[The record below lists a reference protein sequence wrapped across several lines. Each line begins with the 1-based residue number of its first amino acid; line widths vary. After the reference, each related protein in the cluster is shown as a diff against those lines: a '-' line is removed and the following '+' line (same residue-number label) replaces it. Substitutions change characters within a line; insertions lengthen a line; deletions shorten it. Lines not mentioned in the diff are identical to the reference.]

1 MAESMDDNFTVTAIL
16 VTHDGATWLPEVIAA
31 LTTQSRPVDR
41 IFAVDTGSHDS
52 SIKLL
57 HASGIPFVE
66 EARDMGY
73 GDAIEH
79 ALALTPTVD
88 ESNEWLWLIHDDS
101 APARES
107 LATLL
112 AAIAERPQIAIAGPK
127 VRGWHDRDHLLEVG
141 ISIAPTGGRYT
152 GLERQEQDQ
161 GQHDEIRS
169 VLAVSTAGM
178 LVRRDVFEKLGGL
191 DINLAL
197 FRDDV
202 DFGWRAAVA
211 GYGAICVPEAVIYHA
226 EAAANERRAVDV
238 SEAFL
243 HRPLLLDRRNAAYV
257 LLVNSSWW
265 MLPWISAQLLITSSA
280 RAILNLLMKLPGYA
294 GDEIAAVGLLLIH
307 PAELIV
313 ARRQRKKLRLLAPR
327 TVAPFIPSMWS
338 QIRSAFDHLRE
349 TISERLHP
357 QAEEAPVEA
366 QTLGTPE
373 GEIEEGDFTTPLVAP
388 SILKNLIR
396 KPQVVIAIL
405 IGIISLIAARNRF
418 GFLSGGALVAAPAS
432 GMTLLRHY
440 AASWHLIG
448 EGSAA
453 QMPPWIAFIGVSSII
468 TAFNMKL
475 LLSLI
480 FIGAPG
486 VTYLAVYR
494 VLLRQGVQRNFG
506 LIGAGIYVASPLL
519 WGAINQGRIGT
530 LLVLQLA
537 PTLLSLNPLSRSITA
552 AGTTWR
558 KIFALSLLASVL
570 FAFSPLLLA
579 GWLFIQGFH
588 FITELIE
595 NSSILRTGG
604 LFSFMES
611 DGSASLKRRLTLW
624 VTPFF
629 LLFPWS
635 GSLLR
640 HPTQFLLEPGIPTP
654 SGNRW
659 EIFFFN
665 PGGQTTPP
673 LWIASPFILF
683 LIAALWI
690 KQLRSY
696 AVMASVAIGI
706 SLGLSQLR
714 VVGHGS
720 EGKVWTGPIIAIA
733 MIVLLAPLLRYF
745 QESLPHLRERGLGAG
760 HIGSAL
766 LALVTALSLIAT
778 PIWVITSGANS
789 LVRGGEFRVTP
800 AFVSALTQTE
810 EKPKTIILKSTQDS
824 TSYFITR
831 GEELQLGDPD
841 AAIAMPVQILHA
853 MDELIAGTGL
863 TSSKVLGKYGIA
875 YLVLRSPVSLNVART
890 IDGIGGFIRMSST
903 ADGIVWKVI
912 GASPRVLFTSRTGG
926 IQTIPSLDISASGDV
941 DRPGVITLAEKFDK
955 NWHLLLDGTPIP
967 VLENSDGLPTFT
979 LPTGGHIELSH
990 DGTKHRALISLQL
1003 LVLLVSVVMALPAGR
1018 RRKEVPIEELV

>member
-1 MAESMDDNFTVTAIL
+1 MADNFTVTAVL

-79 ALALTPTVD
+79 ALALTPPLD
-88 ESNEWLWLIHDDS
+88 EANEWLWLIHDDS
-101 APARES
+101 APARE
-107 LATLL
+107 TLEL
-112 AAIAERPQIAIAGPK
+112 LLTAVADRPQIAIAGPK
-127 VRGWHDRDHLLEVG
+127 LRGWYDRDHLLEVG

-152 GLERQEQDQ
+152 ALERREQDQ
-161 GQHDEIRS
+161 GQHDEIRN
-169 VLAVSTAGM
+169 VLAVSTAGA
-178 LVRRDVFEKLGGL
+178 LIRRDVFEKLGGL

-211 GYGAICVPEAVIYHA
+211 GYGAICVPEAIVYHA
-226 EAAANERRAVDV
+226 EASANERRAVDV

-243 HRPLLLDRRNAAYV
+243 HRPLMLDRRNAAYV

-265 MLPWISAQLLITSSA
+265 MLPWISIQLLVTSGV

-313 ARRQRKKLRLLAPR
+313 ARRKRKKMRLLAPR
-327 TVAPFIPSMWS
+327 TVAPFIPSMRS
-338 QIRSAFDHLRE
+338 QVRSAFDHLRE
-349 TISERLHP
+349 SISERLHP
-357 QAEEAPVEA
+357 QSESPLQEAEE
-366 QTLGTPE
+366 LGTPE
-373 GEIEEGDFTTPLVAP
+373 GEIEEGDFSTPLVTP
-388 SILKNLIR
+388 SIVKNILR
-396 KPQVVIAIL
+396 KPQMVIAIL
-405 IGIISLIAARNRF
+405 IGLISLIAARNRF
-418 GFLSGGALVAAPAS
+418 GFLSGGALVAAPES
-432 GMTLLRHY
+432 GLTLLRHY

-453 QMPPWIAFIGVSSII
+453 QMPPWIALIGISSVI

-480 FIGAPG
+480 FIVAPG
-486 VTYLAVYR
+486 MTYLALYR
-494 VLLRQGVQRNFG
+494 VLLRQGVTRNFG

-537 PTLLSLNPLSRSITA
+537 PTLLSLNPLSRSTTA
-552 AGTTWR
+552 EGTTWR
-558 KIFALSLLASVL
+558 KIFALSLLAAVL

-588 FITELIE
+588 FVAEFFERLP
-595 NSSILRTGG
+595 SLREGG
-604 LFSFMES
+604 LFSFLES
-611 DGSASLKRRLTLW
+611 ENSHSLKRRFALW
-624 VTPFF
+624 ITPFF

-640 HPTQFLLEPGIPTP
+640 HPTQILLEPGIPTP

-659 EIFFFN
+659 AILFFN

-673 LWIASPFILF
+673 LWIFSPFILF
-683 LIAALWI
+683 LIAAVWI
-690 KQLRSY
+690 EQLRSY

-714 VVGHGS
+714 VTGHGS
-720 EGKVWTGPIIAIA
+720 DGKVWTGPIIAIA

-745 QESLPHLRERGLGAG
+745 QEHLPDLQRKGLGAG

-766 LALVTALSLIAT
+766 LALVTAISLIAT
-778 PIWVITSGANS
+778 PIWVITAGANS

-800 AFVSALTQTE
+800 AFVSALTQTDA
-810 EKPKTIILKSTQDS
+810 KPKTIILKSTDES

-841 AAIAMPVQILHA
+841 AAIPMPIQILHA

-863 TSSKVLGKYGIA
+863 TSAKVLGKYGIS
-875 YLVLRSPVSLNVART
+875 YLVLRAPVSLNVART

-912 GASPRVLFTSRTGG
+912 GASPRVLFTSVTGG
-926 IQTIPSLDISASGDV
+926 TQTIPSLDISASGDV
-941 DRPGVITLAEKFDK
+941 DRRGTITLAEKFDK

-967 VLENSDGLPTFT
+967 VTMNADGLPTFV
-979 LPTGGHIELSH
+979 LPSGGHIELSH
-990 DGTKHRALISLQL
+990 DGTKHRALISIQL
-1003 LVLLVSVVMALPAGR
+1003 LILLIAIVMALPAGR

>member
-1 MAESMDDNFTVTAIL
+1 MADNFTVTAVL

-79 ALALTPTVD
+79 ALALTPPLD
-88 ESNEWLWLIHDDS
+88 EANEWLWLIHDDS
-101 APARES
+101 APARE
-107 LATLL
+107 TLEL
-112 AAIAERPQIAIAGPK
+112 LLTAVADRPQIAIAGPK
-127 VRGWHDRDHLLEVG
+127 LRGWYDRDHLLEVG

-152 GLERQEQDQ
+152 ALERREQDQ
-161 GQHDEIRS
+161 GQHDEIRN
-169 VLAVSTAGM
+169 VLAVSTAGA
-178 LVRRDVFEKLGGL
+178 LIRRDVFEKLGGL

-211 GYGAICVPEAVIYHA
+211 GYGAICVPEAIVYHA
-226 EAAANERRAVDV
+226 EASANERRAVDV

-243 HRPLLLDRRNAAYV
+243 HRPLMLDRRNAAYV

-265 MLPWISAQLLITSSA
+265 MLPWISIQLLVTSGV

-313 ARRQRKKLRLLAPR
+313 ARRKRKKMRLLAPR
-327 TVAPFIPSMWS
+327 TVAPFIPSMRS

-349 TISERLHP
+349 SISERLHP
-357 QAEEAPVEA
+357 QSESPLQEAEE
-366 QTLGTPE
+366 LGTPE
-373 GEIEEGDFTTPLVAP
+373 GEIEEGDFSTPLVTP
-388 SILKNLIR
+388 SIVKNILR
-396 KPQVVIAIL
+396 KPQMVIAIL
-405 IGIISLIAARNRF
+405 IGLISLIAARNRF
-418 GFLSGGALVAAPAS
+418 GFLSGGALVAAPES
-432 GMTLLRHY
+432 GLTLLRHY

-453 QMPPWIAFIGVSSII
+453 QMPPWIALIGISSVI

-480 FIGAPG
+480 FIVAPG
-486 VTYLAVYR
+486 MTYLALYR
-494 VLLRQGVQRNFG
+494 VLLRQGVTRNFG

-537 PTLLSLNPLSRSITA
+537 PTLLSLNPLSRSTTA
-552 AGTTWR
+552 EGTTWR
-558 KIFALSLLASVL
+558 KIFALSLLAAVL

-588 FITELIE
+588 FVAEFFERLP
-595 NSSILRTGG
+595 SLREGG
-604 LFSFMES
+604 LFSFLES
-611 DGSASLKRRLTLW
+611 ENSHSLKRRFALW
-624 VTPFF
+624 ITPFF

-640 HPTQFLLEPGIPTP
+640 HPTQILLEPGIPTP

-659 EIFFFN
+659 AILFFN

-673 LWIASPFILF
+673 LWIFSPFILF
-683 LIAALWI
+683 LIAAVWI
-690 KQLRSY
+690 EQLRSY

-714 VVGHGS
+714 VTGHGS
-720 EGKVWTGPIIAIA
+720 DGKVWTGPIIAIA

-745 QESLPHLRERGLGAG
+745 QEHLPDLQRKGLGAG

-766 LALVTALSLIAT
+766 LALVTAISLIAT
-778 PIWVITSGANS
+778 PIWVITAGANS

-800 AFVSALTQTE
+800 AFVSALTQTDA
-810 EKPKTIILKSTQDS
+810 KPKTIILKSTDES

-841 AAIAMPVQILHA
+841 AAIPMPIQILHA

-863 TSSKVLGKYGIA
+863 TSAKVLGKYGIS
-875 YLVLRSPVSLNVART
+875 YLVLRAPVSLNVART

-912 GASPRVLFTSRTGG
+912 GASPRVLFTSVTGG
-926 IQTIPSLDISASGDV
+926 TQTIPSLDISASGDV
-941 DRPGVITLAEKFDK
+941 DRRGTITLAEKFDK

-967 VLENSDGLPTFT
+967 VTMNADGLPTFV
-979 LPTGGHIELSH
+979 LPSGGHIELSH
-990 DGTKHRALISLQL
+990 DGTKHRALISIQL
-1003 LVLLVSVVMALPAGR
+1003 LILLIAIVMALPAGR